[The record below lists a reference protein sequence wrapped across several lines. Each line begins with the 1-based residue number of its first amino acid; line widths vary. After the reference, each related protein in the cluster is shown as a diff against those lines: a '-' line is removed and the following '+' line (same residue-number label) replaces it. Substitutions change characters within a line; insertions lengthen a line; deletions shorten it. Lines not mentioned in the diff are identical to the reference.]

1 MGEDAAQ
8 RSRSAAAQP
17 ASAANVPEALGAKI
31 RAERAKAGMSV
42 RELARRVEVS
52 HSLISQIE
60 RGNVTPSVGTL
71 WSIATVLGLSVADLF
86 SDVQGNA
93 ERDDGRGG
101 SGAKSGPGPVQPHE
115 TRSIIRLAEGV
126 QWERLTTGPD
136 EEVDF
141 VYVVYP
147 VGSSSCDG
155 DALIRHG
162 GREFG
167 YVISGRLGVQIGF
180 DEYEVGP
187 DDSISFESTTPH
199 RLYAIG
205 DEPVNAIWMVINR
218 RNDARAGSFS

>member
-1 MGEDAAQ
+1 MEEAAAQQSRSDAAQ
-8 RSRSAAAQP
+8 SGSAATM
-17 ASAANVPEALGAKI
+17 PEALGVKI
-31 RAERAKAGMSV
+31 RAERAKTGMSV
-42 RELARRVEVS
+42 RALARRVEVS

-60 RGNVTPSVGTL
+60 RGNVTPSVRTL

-86 SDVQGNA
+86 SVVQGNA

-101 SGAKSGPGPVQPHE
+101 SGANEPLGPVQRHE
-115 TRSIIRLAEGV
+115 TRSVIRLAEGV
-126 QWERLTTGPD
+126 RWERLTAGPD

-147 VGSSSCDG
+147 VGSSSCDD
-155 DALIRHG
+155 DALVRHG

-167 YVISGRLGVQIGF
+167 YVISGRLSVQIGF

-187 DDSISFESTTPH
+187 DDSISFDSTTPH

-205 DEPVNAIWMVINR
+205 DEPVCAIWMVINR
-218 RNDARAGSFS
+218 REDARAAAF